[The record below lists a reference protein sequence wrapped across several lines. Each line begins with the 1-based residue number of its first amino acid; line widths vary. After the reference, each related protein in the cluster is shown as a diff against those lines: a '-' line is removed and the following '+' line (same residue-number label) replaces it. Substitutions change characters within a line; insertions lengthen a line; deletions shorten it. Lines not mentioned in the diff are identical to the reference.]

1 MANMKIRAHIFI
13 SGRVQGV
20 FFRVETRDEATKRNV
35 TGWVR
40 NTYGDRV
47 EAIFEGEKENVEKV
61 IEFCKHG
68 PLGARV
74 IKVDVQWKEYT
85 GEFENFKIRRTLIF

>member
-1 MANMKIRAHIFI
+1 MPNMKVRAHIFI

-20 FFRVETRDEATKRNV
+20 FFRMETRDEARKTNV

-40 NTYGDRV
+40 NTSGGRV
-47 EAIFEGEKENVEKV
+47 EAIFEGEREDVEKM
-61 IEFCKHG
+61 IEFCKSG

-74 IKVDVQWKEYT
+74 TKVDVQWKEYT
-85 GEFENFKIRRTLIF
+85 GEFKDFKIRRTLIF